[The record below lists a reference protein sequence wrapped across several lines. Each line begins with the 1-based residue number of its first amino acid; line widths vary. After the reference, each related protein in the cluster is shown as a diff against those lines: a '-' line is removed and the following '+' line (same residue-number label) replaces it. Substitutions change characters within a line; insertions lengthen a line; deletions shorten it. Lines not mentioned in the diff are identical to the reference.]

1 MGAFADACLFEAEA
15 VQGWQLL
22 ISEPVDQLPVV
33 VLAVTTDPVGW
44 LDLRSAGGAFH
55 YRGLLVQG

>member
-1 MGAFADACLFEAEA
+1 MLASADSGLFEAEA
-15 VQGWQLL
+15 VQCWQLL
-22 ISEPVDQLPVV
+22 MAERVYHLPVV